1 MCGLLST
8 GGGVGVVLTLDV
20 GLGALG
26 VTVAVSDWKVHVLK
40 GHTGSCLWICNI
52 HPLLYQVVMHWTLEA
67 VLETKE
73 PDTLTA
79 FIDS

>member
-8 GGGVGVVLTLDV
+8 GGSVGVVLTLDV
-20 GLGALG
+20 GFGALG
-26 VTVAVSDWKVHVLK
+26 VTVAVSDWKVHVLE
-40 GHTGSCLWICNI
+40 GHTGSCLGVCNI

-73 PDTLTA
+73 PDNA
-79 FIDS
+79 PDFIDS